1 METLDDGAWLDDNKD
16 TGKSLVP
23 EHSQPVHPKTQQ
35 KEAKAAVQ
43 YIDKVIWKETTG
55 YSLEA
60 ALNIGSR
67 RTQARNLFA
76 DLDCDEDS
84 GNNVPA
90 RKTAARKT
98 APAERPSE
106 IKKLREQVQKWKSAF
121 VKERTGRRADQLEI
135 EAHYEKILELYME
148 RNGVSCSKYNDLRK
162 AMHLQLDSQKAH
174 NRPRKER
181 RTPIPKTFLAV
192 VTKEVFERAK
202 AKKGMTVVRKG
213 QWQLLIDH
221 MELAEEKGGMGLKIP
236 GAPATKAGFLCKMIE
251 GLTTA

>member
-1 METLDDGAWLDDNKD
+1 LQLRNHSEKIARAHIEETFPHFVDEIPRGRSPILKQGNKIVARCKNDPNKKSALKKRYEPDQFASLTRTAQQLHGYICTACAKANYNGFQWAFECGDAPNAGNFDAFMDTLDDGVRLDDNKD

-84 GNNVPA
+84 DNNVPA

-98 APAERPSE
+98 APAE
-106 IKKLREQVQKWKSAF
+106 
-121 VKERTGRRADQLEI
+121 
-135 EAHYEKILELYME
+135 
-148 RNGVSCSKYNDLRK
+148 
-162 AMHLQLDSQKAH
+162 
-174 NRPRKER
+174 
-181 RTPIPKTFLAV
+181 
-192 VTKEVFERAK
+192 
-202 AKKGMTVVRKG
+202 
-213 QWQLLIDH
+213 
-221 MELAEEKGGMGLKIP
+221 
-236 GAPATKAGFLCKMIE
+236 
-251 GLTTA
+251 